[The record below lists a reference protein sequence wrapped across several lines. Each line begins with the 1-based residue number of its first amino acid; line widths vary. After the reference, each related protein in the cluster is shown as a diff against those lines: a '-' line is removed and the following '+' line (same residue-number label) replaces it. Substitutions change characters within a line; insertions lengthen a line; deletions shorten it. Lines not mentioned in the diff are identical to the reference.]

1 MSVKQQFFNRELSL
15 LQFNHRVLEQ
25 AQNAKLPLLERLRF
39 LAILSSNLD
48 EFFEIRVASL
58 KQRISAELT
67 ADEPDGMRPA
77 EILEHISEMTHQ
89 MVSDQYRALR
99 EDILPKLNA
108 EGIVILEPK
117 EWTPKLRAWAEKY
130 FRLEVLPVLTPLG
143 LDSGHPF
150 PQIQNKS
157 LNFIVSLEG
166 EDAFGRDINVAVVP
180 APRALPRFIAL
191 PTWYTKCKNGYIS
204 LATLVSLHVEEL
216 FSGLI
221 VKSCHQFRLTRNSN
235 LFVDEEEV
243 DDLLLALEGQLNA
256 RKKGGAVRLEIEKDC
271 PKKLV
276 KLLMGQ
282 FKLKETE
289 VYLVNG
295 PVNLNRMMDLI
306 DAVNRQDLKY
316 PSFTPGNQKILQHA
330 PTPFDAI
337 KRSDMLMHHP
347 FDSFAPVVEFLRYA
361 AKDPKVLA
369 IKQTL
374 YRTGMDS
381 VMADYLIQ
389 AAESGKEVTV
399 VIELRA
405 RFDEQANISI
415 ANRLQKAGA
424 HVVYGIVGYKTHSKM
439 LLVVRREG
447 KNIKHYAHLGTGNY
461 HSRTARLYTDYGF
474 LTANQAICKEV
485 GSVFLQLTGSQK
497 QVRQKKLLVAPA
509 DIFMDLTRRIQREM
523 RHAKAG
529 EKSLIQVRVN
539 GLTDPEMIRLLYRAS
554 RAGVKIDLLVRGTC
568 ALVPG
573 VKGMSENISVRSV
586 VGRFLEHTRVYY
598 FYNGGK
604 EQVYLSSADW
614 MTRNLFKR
622 IEIAFPIEDETLK
635 QRVIE
640 ESFTNYLKDNVDT
653 WVLSS
658 LGKYEPIVRP
668 KVKRYCAQEVLLKTL
683 AG

>member
-1 MSVKQQFFNRELSL
+1 MAARQQFFNRELSL
-15 LQFNHRVLEQ
+15 LHFNHRVLEQ
-25 AQNAKLPLLERLRF
+25 AQNAQMPLLERLRF

-58 KQRISAELT
+58 KQRIHAEPT
-67 ADEPDGMRPA
+67 GDEPDGMRAA
-77 EILEHISEMTHQ
+77 EVLEKISSMTHQ
-89 MVSDQYRALR
+89 MVEDQYAALR
-99 EDILPKLNA
+99 EDILPKLNS

-157 LNFIVSLEG
+157 LNFIVALEG

-180 APRALPRFIAL
+180 APRALPRFIPL
-191 PTWYTKCKNGYIS
+191 PGWYNKCQNGYIALS
-204 LATLVSLHVEEL
+204 TLVSLHVEEL
-216 FSGLI
+216 FSGLT
-221 VKSCHQFRLTRNSN
+221 VKGCHQFRVTRNSN

-243 DDLLLALEGQLNA
+243 DDLLAALEGELNA
-256 RKKGGAVRLEIEKDC
+256 RKKGGAVRLEVEKNC
-271 PKKLV
+271 PKKLI
-276 KLLMGQ
+276 KLLMSQ
-282 FKLKETE
+282 FDLSDSD
-289 VYLVNG
+289 VYQVNG

-306 DAVNRQDLKY
+306 DTVNRQDLKFK
-316 PSFTPGNQKILQHA
+316 PFTPGNQKILQQA
-330 PTPFDAI
+330 PTPFEAI
-337 KRSDMLMHHP
+337 KRSDILMHHP
-347 FDSFAPVVEFLRYA
+347 FESFAPVVEFLRYA
-361 AKDPKVLA
+361 ARDPSVLA

-381 VMADYLIQ
+381 VMADYLVQ

-405 RFDEQANISI
+405 RFDEKANISI

-485 GSVFLQLTGSQK
+485 GSVFLQLTGSQR
-497 QVRQKKLLVAPA
+497 QVRQRKLLAAPM
-509 DIFMDLTRRIQREM
+509 DMFMDLKRRVEREI
-523 RHAKAG
+523 RHARAG
-529 EKSLIQVRVN
+529 ENGLIRAKIN
-539 GLTDPEMIRLLYRAS
+539 GLTDPEMIRSLYKAS
-554 RAGVKIDLLVRGTC
+554 KAGVKIELLVRGTC

-573 VKGMSENISVRSV
+573 VKGLSENISVRSV

-598 FYNGGK
+598 FYNAGK

-622 IEIAFPIEDETLK
+622 VEIAFPIEDEALK
-635 QRVIE
+635 QRVIV
-640 ESFTNYLKDNVDT
+640 ESFEYYLKDNVDT

-658 LGKYEPIVRP
+658 AGKYEPISQP
-668 KVKRYCAQEVLLKTL
+668 KVKRYCAQDVLLKTL
-683 AG
+683 AC